1 MKHDDTTQGDG
12 RRQRTR
18 QAITDALIRLMSDQ
32 RYSAIRTTDLIQ
44 AAGVG
49 RSTFY
54 EHFQSREAVLETIV
68 EPILT
73 PLGLAGAGLGNTAR
87 LKVLLDHLWDRRAPG
102 RHLFAQPL
110 QLRLKRSLAVMIE
123 GRLEAGDGHAI
134 PSALKAGGAAA
145 AQLTMLQMWLP
156 GEAQCTPEALA
167 MALVGARGQISR
179 VPTL

>member
-54 EHFQSREAVLETIV
+54 EHF
-68 EPILT
+68 
-73 PLGLAGAGLGNTAR
+73 
-87 LKVLLDHLWDRRAPG
+87 
-102 RHLFAQPL
+102 
-110 QLRLKRSLAVMIE
+110 
-123 GRLEAGDGHAI
+123 
-134 PSALKAGGAAA
+134 
-145 AQLTMLQMWLP
+145 
-156 GEAQCTPEALA
+156 
-167 MALVGARGQISR
+167 
-179 VPTL
+179 

>member
-1 MKHDDTTQGDG
+1 MTQEETQQGDG
-12 RRQRTR
+12 RRRRTR
-18 QAITDALIRLMSDQ
+18 QAITDAMIRLMSDR

-68 EPILT
+68 EPILA
-73 PLGLAGAGLGNTAR
+73 PLALAGAGRGNTAR
-87 LKVLLDHLWDRRAPG
+87 LKVLLDHLWDRRALA

-110 QLRLKRSLAVMIE
+110 QPRLKRRLAVMIE
-123 GRLEAGDGHAI
+123 GRLEAGDEHAI
-134 PSALKAGGAAA
+134 PPALKAGGAAA
-145 AQLTMLQMWLP
+145 TQLTMLQMWLS

-167 MALVGARGQISR
+167 VALDGARGQISR
-179 VPTL
+179 VSTL